1 MRCNGQPIDKI
12 RLLKISE
19 PQSEKGLR
27 LFALDKKKVGI
38 LADSKTALESLGL
51 SLIVLAGGRSLR
63 MGVDK
68 TKLPLGGLPLV
79 ARSVKNL
86 EPIIKQAII
95 VTNRP
100 EELPYDFLDESVV
113 VLKDEVA
120 YQGPLGGLATAFDAV
135 TEDWALAVAA
145 DMPWISPALVQAL
158 YDRREGYDVVIP
170 VGPNGPEPLLALYRV
185 DAVGPKAREVIETGK
200 RRIVAMFDDLDVLEV
215 DAEELRA
222 ADPNLISFF
231 NVNTQ
236 IDLAE
241 AHKLAAELGIS
252 TPEEDEELLKKIAA
266 LPLSDR
272 YKNVRVMSV
281 EETGRPMP
289 QEVPVTFYLNDVE
302 VATVQCSGTYLDDMA
317 VGFLVG
323 EGLLS
328 DRSKFIGVDVDQK
341 RGLVYVTSHEEVPID
356 LVHKTRYVTSGCG
369 KGITF
374 SSLGHARNLERV
386 DTMVRVSS
394 GDLYRWTADMSAKSE
409 EYREKGGSHSCGLVV
424 RGELEFVRED
434 VGRHNAADKLVGYAW
449 LKGIDM
455 SRSIMLCTGRIS
467 YEMMVK
473 AAKARI
479 PFVASRS
486 AATNLAAEIAHELGI
501 TLCGYIRGGKVV
513 AYTHPHRLITPE
525 ELEEEEG

>member
-1 MRCNGQPIDKI
+1 MHDDTNQLETDA
-12 RLLKISE
+12 
-19 PQSEKGLR
+19 QAHNDASEK
-27 LFALDKKKVGI
+27 LD
-38 LADSKTALESLGL
+38 LA
-51 SLIVLAGGRSLR
+51 LIVLAGGRSLR

-86 EPIIKQAII
+86 DPLIQQSII

-100 EELPYDFLDESVV
+100 EELPYEFLDESVL

-120 YQGPLGGLATAFDAV
+120 YQGPLGGLATAFGSVKA
-135 TEDWALAVAA
+135 EWALAVAA
-145 DMPWISPALVQAL
+145 DMPWISDKLVRAL
-158 YDRREGYDVVIP
+158 YERREGYDVVIP

-185 DAVGPKAREVIETGK
+185 AATAPKAREVIETGK

-215 DAEELRA
+215 DAEELREV
-222 ADPNLISFF
+222 DPDLISFF

-236 IDLAE
+236 VDLAE
-241 AHKLAAELGIS
+241 AQLMAEELGIS
-252 TPEEDEELLKKIAA
+252 SAEEDEEILKKIAA
-266 LPLSDR
+266 LPFVDR
-272 YKNVRVMSV
+272 YQHVRVMSV

-289 QEVPVTFYLNDVE
+289 TEVPVTFYLNDVE

-323 EGLLS
+323 EGLLA
-328 DRSKFIGVDVDQK
+328 DRDKFLGVDVDQK
-341 RGLVYVTSHEEVPID
+341 RGLVYVSSEEAVPLD

-374 SSLGHARNLERV
+374 SSLGHARNLEKV
-386 DTMVRVSS
+386 DGMVRVNS
-394 GDLYRWTADMSAKSE
+394 GDLYRWTADMNKKSE
-409 EYREKGGSHSCGLVV
+409 EYREKGGSHSCGLIVK
-424 RGELEFVRED
+424 GELEVVRED

-449 LKGIDM
+449 LKKIDM
-455 SRSIMLCTGRIS
+455 SRTVMISTGRIS

-486 AATNLAAEIAHELGI
+486 AATDLAAEIANELGI